1 LLKASEQ
8 FKSNPYY
15 QNKIIIIAYFGL
27 ALIYRKRMI
36 YDIAEEN
43 FNRALDLKPP
53 EFLEAILMLNR
64 GQNRLDDGNMSG
76 ALHDLLKAKEHSHT
90 AAYAHTNL
98 GKLYFKQGL
107 NSKAE
112 AELLTAIEENPE
124 LAHAYFN
131 LAVLYNEEGKKDRAE
146 KLFQTTLDLDR
157 NFKEVRNALKKLQE
171 TGIKG
176 LRDWIDWWFG
186 SNSFLYRKALGYAI
200 ITFAG
205 SLLVIMAIYDTIWK
219 NNGGSGVSQSLLIVL
234 AVTIMTLL
242 LPSISKLKLGPVE
255 LDMKSIG
262 KLED

>member
-1 LLKASEQ
+1 
-8 FKSNPYY
+8 
-15 QNKIIIIAYFGL
+15 
-27 ALIYRKRMI
+27 MI

-53 EFLEAILMLNR
+53 KFLEAILILNR
-64 GQNRLDDGNMSG
+64 GQNRLDDGILSG
-76 ALHDLLKAKEHSHT
+76 ALHDLLKAKEYSHT

-112 AELLTAIEENPE
+112 SELLTAIEENPE

-131 LAVLYNEEGKKDRAE
+131 LGVLYNEEGKKERAE

-157 NFKEVRNALKKLQE
+157 DFKEARNALKKLQE

-186 SNSFLYRKALGYAI
+186 SNSSVYRKALGYAI

-205 SLLVIMAIYDTIWK
+205 SLLVIMAIYDTYWSNK
-219 NNGGSGVSQSLLIVL
+219 GAGFGVSQSLLIVL
-234 AVTIMTLL
+234 AVTIVTLL

>member
-1 LLKASEQ
+1 
-8 FKSNPYY
+8 
-15 QNKIIIIAYFGL
+15 
-27 ALIYRKRMI
+27 
-36 YDIAEEN
+36 
-43 FNRALDLKPP
+43 
-53 EFLEAILMLNR
+53 
-64 GQNRLDDGNMSG
+64 
-76 ALHDLLKAKEHSHT
+76 
-90 AAYAHTNL
+90 
-98 GKLYFKQGL
+98 
-107 NSKAE
+107 
-112 AELLTAIEENPE
+112 LLTAIEENPE
-124 LAHAYFN
+124 LAPAYFN

-157 NFKEVRNALKKLQE
+157 NFKEARNALKKLQE

-186 SNSFLYRKALGYAI
+186 SNSFLYRKALGYTI
-200 ITFAG
+200 ITFAW